1 MASRLESLRRALSQQ
16 QLDTIFISQTAD
28 RRYISGFTG
37 SAGYLLVSQNKAIL
51 ATDFRYVEQAKMQS
65 PEFQTVQIT
74 GEFGKWFP
82 GIVAD
87 LNAKNIGFESDGMTL
102 TAYRQLVKA
111 ARRLPPKSR
120 PRLIPTYGLVESL
133 RAVKNTKEINSIQNA
148 AALADAAVEHA
159 DTLLKPGTT
168 EKELAW
174 SLEKHLRENGSE
186 NLPFPIIVASGPNS
200 ALPHAQPTDR
210 TISEGESIVI
220 DLGARV
226 NGYCSDIT
234 RTICMGKPDKR
245 LAQIYNIVLQAQSA
259 AQENITVGMN
269 GDTADGIAREII
281 ERAGYG
287 DKFGHSLGHGV
298 GLDEH
303 EQPRLGP
310 NSADVLTTNMVFT
323 IEPGI
328 YIEGWGGVRI
338 EDMVLLESEGTRPL
352 TKAIKAH
359 L

>member
-1 MASRLESLRRALSQQ
+1 MTSRVENLRLAIAHQ
-16 QLDTIFISQTAD
+16 QLDTIFISQTAN

-37 SAGYLLVSQNKAIL
+37 SAGYVLVSQNEAIL

-65 PEFQTVQIT
+65 PEFQTVQIA

-111 ARRLPPKSR
+111 ARRFPPKSR

-133 RAVKNTKEINSIQNA
+133 RAVKNTEEINSIQNA

-174 SLEKHLRENGSE
+174 SLEKYLRENGSE

-200 ALPHAQPTDR
+200 ALPHAQPTDH
-210 TISEGESIVI
+210 IILEGEPIVI

-234 RTICMGKPDKR
+234 RTICMGKPSKK
-245 LAQIYNIVLQAQSA
+245 LAQIYNTVLQAQSA
-259 AQENITVGMN
+259 AQKKITVGMN
-269 GDTADGIAREII
+269 GEEADHIAREII
-281 ERAGYG
+281 EKTGYG

-310 NSADVLTTNMVFT
+310 NSTDMLTSSMVFT